1 MAHRRLLVR
10 RISPWTTLRVSA
22 AISVIGFLAWMV
34 AVAVLYL
41 LFEAMGFR
49 DRFNDLVGGD
59 AALGVGM
66 IFALAAGIGVLWGV
80 LVSALATLGAVVYNA
95 CSDLVGGVTITVDDV
110 E

>member
-1 MAHRRLLVR
+1 MAHTQLLVR

-49 DRFNDLVGGD
+49 DRFNDLLGGD

-66 IFALAAGIGVLWGV
+66 IFALAAGIGVLWAV

-95 CSDLVGGVTITVDDV
+95 CSDLVGGVTITLDDV

>member
-1 MAHRRLLVR
+1 MANTQLLVR

-22 AISVIGFLAWMV
+22 AIGVIGFLAWMV

-49 DRFNDLVGGD
+49 DRFNDLLGGD
-59 AALGVGM
+59 AALGAGL
-66 IFALAAGIGVLWGV
+66 IFAVAAGIGVLWA
-80 LVSALATLGAVVYNA
+80 LLITALATLGAVVYNA
-95 CSDLVGGVTITVDDV
+95 CSELVGGMTITLDDM

>member
-1 MAHRRLLVR
+1 MAHTQLLVR

-49 DRFNDLVGGD
+49 DRFNDLLGSD
-59 AALGVGM
+59 AALGAGL
-66 IFALAAGIGVLWGV
+66 IFGVAAGIGVLWGV

>member
-1 MAHRRLLVR
+1 MADTQLLVR

-22 AISVIGFLAWMV
+22 AIGVIGFLAWMV

-49 DRFNDLVGGD
+49 DRFNDLLGDD
-59 AALGVGM
+59 AALGAGL
-66 IFALAAGIGVLWGV
+66 IFAVAAGIGVLWA
-80 LVSALATLGAVVYNA
+80 LLITALATLGAVVYNA
-95 CSDLVGGVTITVDDV
+95 CSELVGGITVTLDNV

>member
-1 MAHRRLLVR
+1 MADTQLLVR
-10 RISPWTTLRVSA
+10 RISPWTTLRISA

-41 LFEAMGFR
+41 LFETMGYR
-49 DRFNDLVGGD
+49 DRFNDLLGGD

-95 CSDLVGGVTITVDDV
+95 CSDLVGGVTITLDDV